1 MLSHQA
7 LANTRPNDVKRIM
20 SAGSSDIYDPKTNP
34 TGMISLGVAE
44 NRLM

>member
-1 MLSHQA
+1 MLSQQA

-20 SAGSSDIYDPKTNP
+20 SAGSSNLYDSNTNP
-34 TGMISLGVAE
+34 DGMISLGVAE